1 MNPVSNRGEPWISTV
16 VTMGVDKSILDII
29 SRKLNGLLRWE
40 EWAEDSAA
48 KSKHPDQLLQS
59 DAVLIGPQLDNPVQ
73 VAQRVYRVDKTI
85 PVLILSPADRI
96 ADLERSIIFSPYL
109 GSEVRPWSV
118 TDVDRLASALQIAVE
133 RRRQRSSYVHT
144 IQSAQVHL
152 GKLSLFQP
160 EVTHYLDRLLDRL
173 PVGVLSVDALGRILS
188 MSRRAE
194 AILYANEAD
203 LLGKNVKSFFPVAEH
218 KKLSHLLKIE
228 SRTETR
234 PPTIFQVIS
243 QDRETRH
250 VEATAAPL
258 AYHAGQ
264 RGAMLILQ
272 EVTERVRA
280 ERERARAESDLRSH
294 VEVLSAF
301 HRISSAQNI
310 RFNEKVQQLLE
321 FGCAHLDLP
330 FGLVTRIESGALHI
344 VRAVFPG
351 DAINQNETMRLA
363 SSYCEATIRRQDPLS
378 IEFSDKESG
387 ISPKIG
393 GETIEAYL
401 GARIIVRSSVYGT
414 IFFAGPHPRLKPFT
428 SSERETL
435 KLMSLW
441 IGGQLESELNE
452 AHMRTLSSALEQ
464 AADSVAI
471 TDKEGVILHVNRA
484 YETLTGYSKEEVI
497 GRKMSVLRSGVH
509 DDTFYK
515 QLWDTVKRGDV
526 FRGIL
531 VNRRKDGCTYYEDKT
546 ITSLRDN
553 NGAITHFVSTGH
565 DVTERRKAEESTRR
579 HQAEMAHV
587 ARLSTLGEMTSGLA
601 HELTQPL
608 CAITTYAQTCL
619 RIANEETLDVE
630 RIRYGLQ
637 QVIKQAELGGAIFL
651 RLRKFGRKGEVSFRR
666 TNVRDVIREAISLI
680 GADLTQSEVTLRL
693 DEEEAWPPPVRV
705 DPIQIEQ
712 VILNLVRN
720 SIDAMQVV
728 KPASRQLAIRVSK
741 PCNDVV
747 KVSIADSGRGCP
759 TALAERLFEP
769 FFTTKQNGLGIGL
782 SISQSIIEAHGGRL
796 WIEENGSTG
805 ATFSFTLPLCP
816 HEHHSSAETEVK

>member
-1 MNPVSNRGEPWISTV
+1 MSSVLNRGEHVMGTV
-16 VTMGVDKSILDII
+16 VTMGVHKSILDSII
-29 SRKLNGLLRWE
+29 NRLSATMRWE
-40 EWAEDSAA
+40 EWST
-48 KSKHPDQLLQS
+48 SSVGTNSHPEQLLQS
-59 DAVLIGPQLDNPVQ
+59 DAVLLGAELENPIQ

-85 PVLILSPADRI
+85 PVLMLSPAERM
-96 ADLERSIIFSPYL
+96 AALERDIIFSPYI
-109 GSEVRPWSV
+109 GSEVRPWSLG
-118 TDVDRLASALQIAVE
+118 DLERLASALQNAVE

-173 PVGVLSVDALGRILS
+173 PVGVLSVDAQGMIMS

-194 AILYANEAD
+194 AILCSNEVD
-203 LLGKNVKSFFPVAEH
+203 LLGRNVRSFFPVVEH
-218 KKLSHLLKIE
+218 KRLSHFLKIE
-228 SRTETR
+228 AKTETR
-234 PPTIFQVIS
+234 QPTVLQLNS
-243 QDRETRH
+243 PDQEARY
-250 VEATAAPL
+250 VEATIAPM

-301 HRISSAQNI
+301 HQISSAQNKG
-310 RFNEKVQQLLE
+310 FDEKVQRLLE
-321 FGCAHLDLP
+321 FGCTHLDLP
-330 FGLVTRIESGALHI
+330 FGLVTRIESDALHI
-344 VRAVFPG
+344 VRAVYPDG
-351 DAINQNETMRLA
+351 AIDQNESMKLA
-363 SSYCEATIRRQDPLS
+363 NSYCEATIKRQDPLS
-378 IEFSDKESG
+378 VEFADKDSNF
-387 ISPKIG
+387 SPRIAGK
-393 GETIEAYL
+393 TIQSYL
-401 GARIIVRSSVYGT
+401 GARIIVRNSVFGT
-414 IFFAGPHPRLKPFT
+414 IFFAGSKPRRRPFT

-441 IGGQLESELNE
+441 IGGQIESELNE

-497 GRKMSVLRSGVH
+497 GRKTSILRSGLH
-509 DDTFYK
+509 DDSFYRN
-515 QLWDTVKRGDV
+515 LWTTVKAGDV

-531 VNRRKDGCTYYEDKT
+531 INRRKDGSTYYEDKT
-546 ITSLRDN
+546 IASLRN
-553 NGAITHFVSTGH
+553 ANGEITHFVSTGH
-565 DVTERRKAEESTRR
+565 DVTELRKAEESTRR

-619 RIANEETLDVE
+619 RIANEEDLDVQ

-637 QVIKQAELGGAIFL
+637 QVIKQAELGGAIFM
-651 RLRKFGRKGEVSFRR
+651 RLRKFARKGEVSFRQ
-666 TNVRDVIREAISLI
+666 TNVHDMIREAISLI
-680 GADLTQSEVTLRL
+680 GADLTQSEVQLQL
-693 DEEEAWPPPVRV
+693 DREQWMPAVRA

-720 SIDAMQVV
+720 SIDAMQAVAAATRRLRI
-728 KPASRQLAIRVSK
+728 KISRQGAEL
-741 PCNDVV
+741 V
-747 KVSIADSGRGCP
+747 KVSIIDTGKGCP
-759 TALAERLFEP
+759 SALAERLFEP
-769 FFTTKQNGLGIGL
+769 FFTTKQTGLGIGL

-796 WIEENGSTG
+796 WIEENGVNG

-816 HEHHSSAETEVK
+816 HEYHSISATEGK